1 MLKKNVLRTG
11 LEWLY
16 KWLFVIQSVCMY
28 ASVATIVVTVVMREV
43 FRVSLVWGYEIACWF
58 VIILVF
64 TAMPEN
70 LYRKTNISV
79 SIVYDVSPKPV
90 RKALGLIHYLVE
102 VAALVMMAVGFRI
115 WITRVGHGIMV
126 ASGMSNIA
134 YYGVLGVGVGL
145 SLLEM
150 FVEIIDLFVKKDPAA
165 IPEEEHE
172 MTVMEMLEQEA
183 EEKVREAEEAETDIA
198 TPEHG
203 NEQENEQEKGDKE

>member
-1 MLKKNVLRTG
+1 M
-11 LEWLY
+11 
-16 KWLFVIQSVCMY
+16 
-28 ASVATIVVTVVMREV
+28 
-43 FRVSLVWGYEIACWF
+43 
-58 VIILVF
+58 
-64 TAMPEN
+64 
-70 LYRKTNISV
+70 
-79 SIVYDVSPKPV
+79 

-203 NEQENEQEKGDKE
+203 NEQENEQGKGDKE

>member
-150 FVEIIDLFVKKDPAA
+150 FVEIIDLFAKKDPAA

-203 NEQENEQEKGDKE
+203 NEQENEQGKGDKE

>member
-102 VAALVMMAVGFRI
+102 VAALVMMAIGFRI

>member
-102 VAALVMMAVGFRI
+102 VAALVMMAIGFRI

-172 MTVMEMLEQEA
+172 LTVMEMLEQEA

>member
-198 TPEHG
+198 TPEYG

>member
-79 SIVYDVSPKPV
+79 SIVYDV
-90 RKALGLIHYLVE
+90 
-102 VAALVMMAVGFRI
+102 
-115 WITRVGHGIMV
+115 
-126 ASGMSNIA
+126 
-134 YYGVLGVGVGL
+134 
-145 SLLEM
+145 
-150 FVEIIDLFVKKDPAA
+150 
-165 IPEEEHE
+165 
-172 MTVMEMLEQEA
+172 
-183 EEKVREAEEAETDIA
+183 
-198 TPEHG
+198 
-203 NEQENEQEKGDKE
+203 